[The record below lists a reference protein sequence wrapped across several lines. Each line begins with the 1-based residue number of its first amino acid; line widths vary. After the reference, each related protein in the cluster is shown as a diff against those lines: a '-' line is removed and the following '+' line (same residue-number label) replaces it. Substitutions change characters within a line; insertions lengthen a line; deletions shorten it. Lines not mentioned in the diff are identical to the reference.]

1 MLTTFRDLRLLTPRS
16 VFAPRSD
23 AGMLLDAA
31 AGHVHGDVLDLCCG
45 SGVIGLSV
53 APAAKHVT
61 AVDASRVAV
70 AATRLNALVNR
81 RRVRALRGDL
91 FGPVAGARFDVILS
105 NPPYLPVPG
114 DAPRPVGSHAWDG
127 GPDGRALLDRICRK
141 VAAHLRLGG
150 RLFVVHSSLCGV
162 DRTVELLR
170 QSGLEAAVVAS
181 HEGPL
186 GPLARSA
193 LGYAADCDHA
203 GAGGPRETIV
213 VVTACRRLPAAD
225 GTSTSAAMPTASA

>member
-91 FGPVAGARFDVILS
+91 FGPVAGAGVR
-105 NPPYLPVPG
+105 
-114 DAPRPVGSHAWDG
+114 
-127 GPDGRALLDRICRK
+127 
-141 VAAHLRLGG
+141 GG
-150 RLFVVHSSLCGV
+150 RLF
-162 DRTVELLR
+162 
-170 QSGLEAAVVAS
+170 
-181 HEGPL
+181 P
-186 GPLARSA
+186 ARWGS
-193 LGYAADCDHA
+193 
-203 GAGGPRETIV
+203 RV
-213 VVTACRRLPAAD
+213 
-225 GTSTSAAMPTASA
+225 STSSCQTLPPCRSPATLRGRSGHTRGTEAPTA